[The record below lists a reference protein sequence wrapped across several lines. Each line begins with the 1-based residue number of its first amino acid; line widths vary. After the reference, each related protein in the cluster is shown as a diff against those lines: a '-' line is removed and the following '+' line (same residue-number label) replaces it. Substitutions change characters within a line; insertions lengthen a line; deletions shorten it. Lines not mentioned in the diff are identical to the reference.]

1 MSERDAESSSLPGME
16 AELFPPPDSV
26 STDLTA
32 ELPVPDA
39 TVLTLPRD
47 EAPEPEWTAATESVE
62 AEATESV
69 PPEPTEPEP
78 PDEPEFPKP
87 LVAPAEKLSRC
98 LHDPSLLPQAFADFC
113 SAAYAKP
120 EWVAAASTFLA
131 EQFEGREEELADM
144 ARIPDLII
152 ELASGH
158 YALSFMAASVWA
170 ERCDIARMARMA
182 EALMAKLAVKSMP
195 ASAEVIDL
203 MLALATSLAISRY
216 ARAEQLVQVA
226 TPLAMAEHQQALA
239 EARQWLAIGRLVRS
253 GDQEVRDLWDQR
265 LRRPRHRWTWE
276 QPVEQAALA
285 QLAEVMTPDAEGLA
299 WFQPVVPA
307 CWWDLALRR
316 ATERAGVPEPRT
328 LEQEPRE
335 KPPASEPIAV
345 APGRPVVIWHTVP
358 FFVGGLVGAWAFALG
373 VWIGPFDLVRP
384 VENEPAVAEAAV
396 EVVKKNPVAAEER
409 PVQGDTTQRLPA
421 TTEPVA
427 MTSPAPA
434 ASQAS
439 ADHPDRVWREE
450 EKARLLAEHPELAS
464 WSESFRSGTW
474 AEHRTLLEG
483 TDPALPKDDPEYA
496 RLLVWLHLAPAAD
509 AEVNARV
516 PGLLAAYQPESFV
529 LDLWQRLIYPGSPN
543 AALIKQAARTEHHE
557 RPQSWSPSQRARLNL
572 IGWPPEN

>member
-1 MSERDAESSSLPGME
+1 MSERDAESSTLPGME
-16 AELFPPPDSV
+16 AELFPPPASASPELTAAAPAAPETATDLLQEV
-26 STDLTA
+26 ST
-32 ELPVPDA
+32 ESEPDGPGDDFV
-39 TVLTLPRD
+39 T
-47 EAPEPEWTAATESVE
+47 
-62 AEATESV
+62 EATESV
-69 PPEPTEPEP
+69 ATPTPEPEP
-78 PDEPEFPKP
+78 PAEPEFPKA
-87 LVAPAEKLSRC
+87 LVAPAEKLSRS
-98 LHDPSLLPQAFADFC
+98 LHDSALLPQAFADFC
-113 SAAYAKP
+113 SMAYAKP
-120 EWVAAASTFLA
+120 EWVGAASTFLA

-144 ARIPDLII
+144 ARVPDLII

-170 ERCDIARMARMA
+170 ERCDIARLARMA

-216 ARAEQLVQVA
+216 ARAEQLVHVA
-226 TPLAMAEHQQALA
+226 TPLATAEHHQALA
-239 EARQWLAIGRLVRS
+239 EARQWLAVGRLVRS

-316 ATERAGVPEPRT
+316 AAERAARPETRAV
-328 LEQEPRE
+328 EEEPRE
-335 KPPASEPIAV
+335 KPATAEPSQVIT
-345 APGRPVVIWHTVP
+345 RTPVVIWHAVP

-373 VWIGPFDLVRP
+373 VWLGPFDLVRP
-384 VENEPAVAEAAV
+384 TEGEPAAAPPVA
-396 EVVKKNPVAAEER
+396 VVKDKPVPAEDR

-421 TTEPVA
+421 TAEPTVA
-427 MTSPAPA
+427 PAPPPAASPAP
-434 ASQAS
+434 

-474 AEHRTLLEG
+474 AEHRALLEG
-483 TDPALPKDDPEYA
+483 ADPTLPKDDPEYA

-509 AEVNARV
+509 AEINARV

-543 AALIKQAARTEHHE
+543 AALIKQAARTEHQE

-572 IGWPPEN
+572 IGWPPES

>member
-16 AELFPPPDSV
+16 AELFPPPV
-26 STDLTA
+26 SASPDLA
-32 ELPVPDA
+32 E
-39 TVLTLPRD
+39 
-47 EAPEPEWTAATESVE
+47 EPPAATESLPDLLQDSALEPGPTVPEEDAEGETSEVE
-62 AEATESV
+62 
-69 PPEPTEPEP
+69 EPAPAEPEP
-78 PDEPEFPKP
+78 PPEPEFPKP
-87 LVAPAEKLSRC
+87 LVAPAEKLSRH

-113 SAAYAKP
+113 ATAYAKP
-120 EWVAAASTFLA
+120 EWVGAASTFLA

-144 ARIPDLII
+144 ARVPDLII

-216 ARAEQLVQVA
+216 ARAEQLVHVA
-226 TPLAMAEHQQALA
+226 TPLTTAEHHQALA
-239 EARQWLAIGRLVRS
+239 EARQWLAVGRLVRS

-285 QLAEVMTPDAEGLA
+285 QLAEVLTPDAEGLA

-316 ATERAGVPEPRT
+316 AAERAARPETRAV
-328 LEQEPRE
+328 EEEPRE
-335 KPPASEPIAV
+335 KPATSEPSQVI
-345 APGRPVVIWHTVP
+345 PRTPVVIWHTVP

-373 VWIGPFDLVRP
+373 VWLGPFDLVRP
-384 VENEPAVAEAAV
+384 TEGEPAAAPPAT
-396 EVVKKNPVAAEER
+396 VVKEPPAPAEDR

-427 MTSPAPA
+427 VTSPVPATTPAP
-434 ASQAS
+434 

-450 EKARLLAEHPELAS
+450 EKARLLADHPELAS
-464 WSESFRSGTW
+464 WSENFRSGTW
-474 AEHRTLLEG
+474 AEHRALLEG
-483 TDPALPKDDPEYA
+483 ADPALPKDNPEYA

-516 PGLLAAYQPESFV
+516 PSLLAAYQPESFV

>member
-16 AELFPPPDSV
+16 TEFFPPPDPV
-26 STDLTA
+26 STDLKA
-32 ELPVPDA
+32 EAPALSEMEPA
-39 TVLTLPRD
+39 LSQD
-47 EAPEPEWTAATESVE
+47 ETPEPELTAATENVE
-62 AEATESV
+62 AEATGVEAT
-69 PPEPTEPEP
+69 PPEPEP
-78 PDEPEFPKP
+78 PAEPEFPKP
-87 LVAPAEKLSRC
+87 LVAPAEKLSRS
-98 LHDPSLLPQAFADFC
+98 LHDPALLPQAFADFC

-120 EWVAAASTFLA
+120 EWVGAASAFLA

-144 ARIPDLII
+144 ARVPDLII

-239 EARQWLAIGRLVRS
+239 EARLWLAIGRLVRS

-316 ATERAGVPEPRT
+316 ASERAAVPETRAV
-328 LEQEPRE
+328 EEEPRE
-335 KPPASEPIAV
+335 KPASAEPSQVIT
-345 APGRPVVIWHTVP
+345 RTPVVIWHTVP
-358 FFVGGLVGAWAFALG
+358 FFVGGLVGAWAFAVG
-373 VWIGPFDLVRP
+373 VWLGRIGRCRATPPSACRQRP
-384 VENEPAVAEAAV
+384 S
-396 EVVKKNPVAAEER
+396 
-409 PVQGDTTQRLPA
+409 LP
-421 TTEPVA
+421 
-427 MTSPAPA
+427 
-434 ASQAS
+434 
-439 ADHPDRVWREE
+439 
-450 EKARLLAEHPELAS
+450 L
-464 WSESFRSGTW
+464 
-474 AEHRTLLEG
+474 
-483 TDPALPKDDPEYA
+483 
-496 RLLVWLHLAPAAD
+496 
-509 AEVNARV
+509 
-516 PGLLAAYQPESFV
+516 
-529 LDLWQRLIYPGSPN
+529 
-543 AALIKQAARTEHHE
+543 
-557 RPQSWSPSQRARLNL
+557 
-572 IGWPPEN
+572 

>member
-1 MSERDAESSSLPGME
+1 MSGHDAESSTLPGME
-16 AELFPPPDSV
+16 AELFPPPASA
-26 STDLTA
+26 SPDLTA
-32 ELPVPDA
+32 AAPA
-39 TVLTLPRD
+39 
-47 EAPEPEWTAATESVE
+47 APETATDLLQDSASEPGPTVVPEEDAAGE
-62 AEATESV
+62 AAKLE
-69 PPEPTEPEP
+69 EPAPAEPEP
-78 PDEPEFPKP
+78 PPEPEFPKP
-87 LVAPAEKLSRC
+87 LVAPAEKLSRH
-98 LHDPSLLPQAFADFC
+98 LHDPALLPQAFADFC
-113 SAAYAKP
+113 SVAYAKP
-120 EWVAAASTFLA
+120 EWVGAASTFLA

-144 ARIPDLII
+144 ARVPDLII

-216 ARAEQLVQVA
+216 ARAEQLVHVA
-226 TPLAMAEHQQALA
+226 TPLATAEHQQALA
-239 EARQWLAIGRLVRS
+239 EARQWLALGRLVRS

-285 QLAEVMTPDAEGLA
+285 QLAEVMAPDAEGLA

-316 ATERAGVPEPRT
+316 ASERAARPETRT
-328 LEQEPRE
+328 VEEEPRE
-335 KPPASEPIAV
+335 KPATAEPSQVI
-345 APGRPVVIWHTVP
+345 PRTPVVIWHAVP

-373 VWIGPFDLVRP
+373 VWLGPFDLVRP
-384 VENEPAVAEAAV
+384 TEGEPAEALPAT
-396 EVVKKNPVAAEER
+396 VVKDKPAPAEDR

-421 TTEPVA
+421 TAEPAVATAPPPVA
-427 MTSPAPA
+427 SPAPT
-434 ASQAS
+434 
-439 ADHPDRVWREE
+439 DHPNRLWREE
-450 EKARLLAEHPELAS
+450 EKARLLAEHPDLAS
-464 WSESFRSGTW
+464 WSESFRTGTW
-474 AEHRTLLEG
+474 AEHRALLEG
-483 TDPALPKDDPEYA
+483 ADPALPKDDPEYA

-509 AEVNARV
+509 PEVNARV
-516 PGLLAAYQPESFV
+516 PALLAAYQPESFV

-543 AALIKQAARTEHHE
+543 AVLIKQAARTEHHE

-572 IGWPPEN
+572 IGWPPES

>member
-16 AELFPPPDSV
+16 TEFFPPPDPV
-26 STDLTA
+26 STDLKA
-32 ELPVPDA
+32 EAPALSEMEPA
-39 TVLTLPRD
+39 LSQD
-47 EAPEPEWTAATESVE
+47 ETPEPELTAATENVE
-62 AEATESV
+62 AEATGVEAT
-69 PPEPTEPEP
+69 PPEPEP
-78 PDEPEFPKP
+78 PAEPEFPKP
-87 LVAPAEKLSRC
+87 LVAPAEKLSRS
-98 LHDPSLLPQAFADFC
+98 LHDPALLPQAFADFC

-120 EWVAAASTFLA
+120 EWVGAASAFLA

-144 ARIPDLII
+144 ARVPDLII

-239 EARQWLAIGRLVRS
+239 EARLWLAIGRLVRS

-316 ATERAGVPEPRT
+316 ASERAAVPETRAV
-328 LEQEPRE
+328 EEEPRE
-335 KPPASEPIAV
+335 KPATAEPSQVI
-345 APGRPVVIWHTVP
+345 PRTPVVIWHTVP
-358 FFVGGLVGAWAFALG
+358 FFVGGLVGAWAFAVG
-373 VWIGPFDLVRP
+373 VWLGPFDLVRP
-384 VENEPAVAEAAV
+384 TENEPAA
-396 EVVKKNPVAAEER
+396 VVKDQPASAEDR

-421 TTEPVA
+421 TPEPAVVTA
-427 MTSPAPA
+427 TPAPA
-434 ASQAS
+434 N
-439 ADHPDRVWREE
+439 HPDRVWREE

-474 AEHRTLLEG
+474 AEHRALLEG
-483 TDPALPKDDPEYA
+483 ADPALPKDDPEYA

-572 IGWPPEN
+572 IGWPPES

>member
-16 AELFPPPDSV
+16 TEFFPPPDPV
-26 STDLTA
+26 STDLKA
-32 ELPVPDA
+32 EAPALSEMEPALPQ
-39 TVLTLPRD
+39 D
-47 EAPEPEWTAATESVE
+47 EAPEPELTAATENVE
-62 AEATESV
+62 AEATGVEAT
-69 PPEPTEPEP
+69 PPEPEP
-78 PDEPEFPKP
+78 PAEPEFPKP
-87 LVAPAEKLSRC
+87 LVAPAEKLSRS
-98 LHDPSLLPQAFADFC
+98 LHDPALLPQAFADFC

-120 EWVAAASTFLA
+120 EWVGAASAFLA

-144 ARIPDLII
+144 ARVPDLII

-239 EARQWLAIGRLVRS
+239 EARLWLAIGRLVRS

-285 QLAEVMTPDAEGLA
+285 QLAEVLTPDAEGLA

-316 ATERAGVPEPRT
+316 ASERAAVPETRAV
-328 LEQEPRE
+328 EEEPRE
-335 KPPASEPIAV
+335 KPASTEPSQVIT
-345 APGRPVVIWHTVP
+345 RTPVVIWHTVP

-373 VWIGPFDLVRP
+373 VWLGPFDLVRP
-384 VENEPAVAEAAV
+384 TENESAAAAAPVAAV
-396 EVVKKNPVAAEER
+396 KDTPAPAEER

-421 TTEPVA
+421 TAEPVA
-427 MTSPAPA
+427 VTSPAPA
-434 ASQAS
+434 TTPAPAN
-439 ADHPDRVWREE
+439 HPDRVWREE

-474 AEHRTLLEG
+474 AEHRALLEG
-483 TDPALPKDDPEYA
+483 ADPSLPKDDPEYA

>member
-1 MSERDAESSSLPGME
+1 ME
-16 AELFPPPDSV
+16 PDQ
-26 STDLTA
+26 
-32 ELPVPDA
+32 PQG
-39 TVLTLPRD
+39 
-47 EAPEPEWTAATESVE
+47 EAPEWTAATENAEVQASETE
-62 AEATESV
+62 AIPS
-69 PPEPTEPEP
+69 PEPEP
-78 PDEPEFPKP
+78 PAEPEFPKP
-87 LVAPAEKLSRC
+87 LVAPAEKLSRN
-98 LHDPSLLPQAFADFC
+98 LHDPVLLPQAFADFC

-120 EWVAAASTFLA
+120 DWVGAASTFLA

-144 ARIPDLII
+144 ARVPDLII

-226 TPLAMAEHQQALA
+226 TPLAMAEHQQALT

-316 ATERAGVPEPRT
+316 ASERAARPEIRT
-328 LEQEPRE
+328 IKEEPRE
-335 KPPASEPIAV
+335 KPASAEPSQVI
-345 APGRPVVIWHTVP
+345 PRTPVVIWHAVP
-358 FFVGGLVGAWAFALG
+358 FFVGGLVGAWAFAVG
-373 VWIGPFDLVRP
+373 VWLGPFDLVRP
-384 VENEPAVAEAAV
+384 TENEPVPAAPVAAV
-396 EVVKKNPVAAEER
+396 KDKPAAAEER

-421 TTEPVA
+421 TAEPAVVTA
-427 MTSPAPA
+427 PAPATSPAPA
-434 ASQAS
+434 N
-439 ADHPDRVWREE
+439 HPDRVWREE

-474 AEHRTLLEG
+474 AEHRALLEG
-483 TDPALPKDDPEYA
+483 ADPALPKDDPEYA

>member
-16 AELFPPPDSV
+16 TEFFPPPDPV
-26 STDLTA
+26 STDLKA
-32 ELPVPDA
+32 EAPALSEMEPA
-39 TVLTLPRD
+39 LSQD
-47 EAPEPEWTAATESVE
+47 ETPEPELTAATENVE
-62 AEATESV
+62 AEATGVEAT
-69 PPEPTEPEP
+69 PPEPEP
-78 PDEPEFPKP
+78 PAEPEFPKP
-87 LVAPAEKLSRC
+87 LVAPAEKLSRS
-98 LHDPSLLPQAFADFC
+98 LHDPALLPQAFADFC

-120 EWVAAASTFLA
+120 EWVGAASAFLA

-144 ARIPDLII
+144 ARVPDLII

-239 EARQWLAIGRLVRS
+239 EARLWLAIGRLVRS

-276 QPVEQAALA
+276 QPAEQAALA

-316 ATERAGVPEPRT
+316 ASERAAVPETRAV
-328 LEQEPRE
+328 EEEPRE
-335 KPPASEPIAV
+335 KPASAEPSQVIT
-345 APGRPVVIWHTVP
+345 RTPVVIWHTVP
-358 FFVGGLVGAWAFALG
+358 FFVGGLVGAWAFAVG
-373 VWIGPFDLVRP
+373 VWLGPFDLVRP
-384 VENEPAVAEAAV
+384 TENEPAA
-396 EVVKKNPVAAEER
+396 VVKDQPASAEDR

-421 TTEPVA
+421 TPEPAVVTA
-427 MTSPAPA
+427 TPAPA
-434 ASQAS
+434 N
-439 ADHPDRVWREE
+439 HPDRVWREE

-474 AEHRTLLEG
+474 AEHRALLEG
-483 TDPALPKDDPEYA
+483 ADPALPKDDPEYA

-572 IGWPPEN
+572 IGWPPES

>member
-16 AELFPPPDSV
+16 AELFPPPVRAS
-26 STDLTA
+26 SDLAA
-32 ELPVPDA
+32 EAAEFEEPSPDLPGD
-39 TVLTLPRD
+39 VLEPAQAV
-47 EAPEPEWTAATESVE
+47 APEPGVSDASAQQ
-62 AEATESV
+62 
-69 PPEPTEPEP
+69 EPEPEP
-78 PDEPEFPKP
+78 PAEPEFPKP
-87 LVAPAEKLSRC
+87 LVAPAEKLSRS
-98 LHDPSLLPQAFADFC
+98 LHDPVLLPQAFADFC
-113 SAAYAKP
+113 STAYAKP
-120 EWVAAASTFLA
+120 EWVGAASTFLA

-144 ARIPDLII
+144 ARVPDLII

-195 ASAEVIDL
+195 ASAEVVDL

-239 EARQWLAIGRLVRS
+239 EARQWLAIGRLVRA

-265 LRRPRHRWTWE
+265 LRRPRQRWTWD

-285 QLAEVMTPDAEGLA
+285 QLAEAMTSDSEGLA

-316 ATERAGVPEPRT
+316 AAESAARPETRT
-328 LEQEPRE
+328 VEEEPRE
-335 KPPASEPIAV
+335 KPPAIESTPAV
-345 APGRPVVIWHTVP
+345 TGRPVVIWHAVP

-373 VWIGPFDLVRP
+373 VWLGPFDLVRP
-384 VENEPAVAEAAV
+384 TQPEPAAAAV
-396 EVVKKNPVAAEER
+396 PVAAAKDNPVPAEER
-409 PVQGDTTQRLPA
+409 PVQGDTTQRLPETA
-421 TTEPVA
+421 EPPVA
-427 MTSPAPA
+427 KAPA
-434 ASQAS
+434 ATPAP

-474 AEHRTLLEG
+474 TEHRAVLEG
-483 TDPALPKDDPEYA
+483 ADPALSKDNPEYA

-509 AEVNARV
+509 PEVNARV

-572 IGWPPEN
+572 IGWPPES

>member
-16 AELFPPPDSV
+16 TEFFPPPDSV
-26 STDLTA
+26 STDLKA
-32 ELPVPDA
+32 EAPALSEMEPA
-39 TVLTLPRD
+39 LSQD
-47 EAPEPEWTAATESVE
+47 EAPEPELTAATENVE
-62 AEATESV
+62 AEATGVEAT
-69 PPEPTEPEP
+69 PPEPEP
-78 PDEPEFPKP
+78 PAEPEFPKP
-87 LVAPAEKLSRC
+87 LVAPAEKLSRS
-98 LHDPSLLPQAFADFC
+98 LHDPALLPQAFADFC

-120 EWVAAASTFLA
+120 EWVGAASAFLA

-144 ARIPDLII
+144 ARVPDLII

-239 EARQWLAIGRLVRS
+239 EARLWLAIGRLVRS

-316 ATERAGVPEPRT
+316 ASERAAVPETRAV
-328 LEQEPRE
+328 EEEPRE
-335 KPPASEPIAV
+335 KPASAEPSQVIT
-345 APGRPVVIWHTVP
+345 RTPVVIWHTVP
-358 FFVGGLVGAWAFALG
+358 FFVGGLVGAWAFAVG
-373 VWIGPFDLVRP
+373 VWLGPFDLVRP
-384 VENEPAVAEAAV
+384 TENEPAAVAAPVA
-396 EVVKKNPVAAEER
+396 VVKDKPASAEDR

-421 TTEPVA
+421 TPEPAVVTA
-427 MTSPAPA
+427 TPAPA
-434 ASQAS
+434 N
-439 ADHPDRVWREE
+439 HPDRVWREE

-474 AEHRTLLEG
+474 AEHRALLEG
-483 TDPALPKDDPEYA
+483 ADPALPKDDPEYA

-572 IGWPPEN
+572 IGWPPES

>member
-1 MSERDAESSSLPGME
+1 MSERDAEPSSLPGME

-32 ELPVPDA
+32 EAPAVSEMEPALSQ
-39 TVLTLPRD
+39 D
-47 EAPEPEWTAATESVE
+47 EAPEPELIAATEDVE
-62 AEATESV
+62 VEATESV
-69 PPEPTEPEP
+69 PPAPPEPEP
-78 PDEPEFPKP
+78 PAEPEFPKP
-87 LVAPAEKLSRC
+87 LVASAEKLSRN
-98 LHDPSLLPQAFADFC
+98 LHDPALLPQAFADFC
-113 SAAYAKP
+113 SVAYAKP
-120 EWVAAASTFLA
+120 EWVGAASAFLA

-144 ARIPDLII
+144 ARVPDLII

-170 ERCDIARMARMA
+170 ERCDIARLARMA

-195 ASAEVIDL
+195 ASAEVVDL

-239 EARQWLAIGRLVRS
+239 EARLWLAIGRLVRS

-276 QPVEQAALA
+276 LPVEQAALA
-285 QLAEVMTPDAEGLA
+285 QLADVMTPTAEGLA

-316 ATERAGVPEPRT
+316 ATERAAVSETRVV
-328 LEQEPRE
+328 EEEPRE
-335 KPPASEPIAV
+335 KPPTAEPTPV
-345 APGRPVVIWHTVP
+345 VSGRPVVVWHTVP

-373 VWIGPFDLVRP
+373 VWLGPFDLVRP
-384 VENEPAVAEAAV
+384 TENEPAAAEV
-396 EVVKKNPVAAEER
+396 PVAAVKESPAPAEDR

-421 TTEPVA
+421 TVESPVA
-427 MTSPAPA
+427 TSPAPA
-434 ASQAS
+434 SS
-439 ADHPDRVWREE
+439 PTPADHPDRVWREE

-464 WSESFRSGTW
+464 WAESFRSGTW
-474 AEHRTLLEG
+474 TEHRALLEG
-483 TDPALPKDDPEYA
+483 ADTALPKDDPEYV

-516 PGLLAAYQPESFV
+516 PGLLATYQPESFV

-543 AALIKQAARTEHHE
+543 AAQIKQAARFEHHD

-572 IGWPPEN
+572 IGWPPES

>member
-1 MSERDAESSSLPGME
+1 MSERDAEPSSLPGME
-16 AELFPPPDSV
+16 AEFFPPPVSV
-26 STDLTA
+26 SPDLTA
-32 ELPVPDA
+32 EPPAAPETATDLLQDSASEPGPTVPEEDAAGEAAEVEQPVPA
-39 TVLTLPRD
+39 
-47 EAPEPEWTAATESVE
+47 
-62 AEATESV
+62 
-69 PPEPTEPEP
+69 EPEP
-78 PDEPEFPKP
+78 APEPEFPKP
-87 LVAPAEKLSRC
+87 LIAPAEKLSRS
-98 LHDPSLLPQAFADFC
+98 LHDPALLPQAFADFC

-120 EWVAAASTFLA
+120 EWVGAASTFLA

-144 ARIPDLII
+144 ARVPDLII

-226 TPLAMAEHQQALA
+226 TPLATAEHHQALA
-239 EARQWLAIGRLVRS
+239 EARQWLAVGRLVRS

-316 ATERAGVPEPRT
+316 ASERAARPETRT
-328 LEQEPRE
+328 VEEEPRE
-335 KPPASEPIAV
+335 KPATAEPSQVI
-345 APGRPVVIWHTVP
+345 PRTPVVIWHAVP

-373 VWIGPFDLVRP
+373 VWLGPFDLVRP
-384 VENEPAVAEAAV
+384 TKDEPAAAVPVVAEKDAPA
-396 EVVKKNPVAAEER
+396 PAEDR

-421 TTEPVA
+421 T
-427 MTSPAPA
+427 PAPA
-434 ASQAS
+434 VVTAPPPA
-439 ADHPDRVWREE
+439 ATPAPANHPDRVWREE

-474 AEHRTLLEG
+474 AEHRALLEG
-483 TDPALPKDDPEYA
+483 ADPALPKDDPEYA

>member
-1 MSERDAESSSLPGME
+1 MSERDAVPSSLPGME
-16 AELFPPPDSV
+16 AELFPPPAHV
-26 STDLTA
+26 S
-32 ELPVPDA
+32 PD
-39 TVLTLPRD
+39 P
-47 EAPEPEWTAATESVE
+47 TAAVPAVMETASTQSQEGGTETAPTDA
-62 AEATESV
+62 AEGINTATADHAACGA
-69 PPEPTEPEP
+69 TEPEP
-78 PDEPEFPKP
+78 PAEPEFPKP
-87 LVAPAEKLSRC
+87 LVAPAEKLSRS
-98 LHDPSLLPQAFADFC
+98 LHDPVLLPQAFADFC

-120 EWVAAASTFLA
+120 EWVGAASTFLA
-131 EQFEGREEELADM
+131 AQFDGREEALADM
-144 ARIPDLII
+144 ARVPDLII

-239 EARQWLAIGRLVRS
+239 EARQWLAVGRLVRA

-276 QPVEQAALA
+276 QSVEQAALA
-285 QLAEVMTPDAEGLA
+285 QLAEVMTPDSEGLA

-316 ATERAGVPEPRT
+316 AAERAAVPETRVV
-328 LEQEPRE
+328 EEEPRE
-335 KPPASEPIAV
+335 KPPASEPATMIT
-345 APGRPVVIWHTVP
+345 GRPVVIWHAVP

-373 VWIGPFDLVRP
+373 VWLGPFDLVRP
-384 VENEPAVAEAAV
+384 TEGEPAAVAPPVA
-396 EVVKKNPVAAEER
+396 VVKGKPAPAEDR
-409 PVQGDTTQRLPA
+409 PVQGDTTQRRPETVEPPA
-421 TTEPVA
+421 A
-427 MTSPAPA
+427 GSPAPA
-434 ASQAS
+434 VSPAPAN
-439 ADHPDRVWREE
+439 HPDRIWREE
-450 EKARLLAEHPELAS
+450 EKTRLLAEHPELAA

-483 TDPALPKDDPEYA
+483 ADPALPKDDPEYA
-496 RLLVWLHLAPAAD
+496 RLLLWLHLVPAAD
-509 AEVNARV
+509 PEVNARV

-543 AALIKQAARTEHHE
+543 AAQIKQAARFEHHD

-572 IGWPPEN
+572 IGWPPES